1 MRILTRCLLF
11 LVIFAAV
18 NYEGSWADIN
28 NEKVVFLTAAAQL
41 PTQMGPEPSEPS
53 DLKPLEVVGL
63 SDDYPIMFINRNGLP
78 DGLAVDLLR
87 LFSEAAG
94 YELHL
99 DLVTYDQ
106 LELRFENDYDIYYSS
121 GRVKAPES
129 ARSTTPFYI
138 RNYKLFVDQNV
149 MDSKKYQDLFREDS
163 GRLSIGYRSSDT
175 LAKYLSN
182 MATNN
187 ALIAMPN
194 HDAALDGLLADQ
206 FDAVLL
212 PSDLGKFLFNE
223 RQLTQFQPLET
234 TLFLEE
240 NSFMVSPDH
249 ILLQFELNN
258 FLQNQKKSGN
268 LQSIIEKWIVLPAAR
283 SEEQDVLSLFNYFFL
298 ISAAATF
305 AFSYRSYHLE
315 RNVEKQAAELSQLN
329 HANEELWTALIDEE
343 RYKNEYYISLSH
355 ELRTPISLI
364 LNAVNAVE
372 RSAVVKSRDLPD
384 DKFIKYTNIAKNNS
398 MRLLRVINNLIDA
411 NQLENKDYTLDLKR
425 VDLVFELN
433 ELIKWV
439 VEVLDPIEVEIQLD
453 TQLKTLEATIDP
465 YELDRILLNLIS
477 NSIKFN
483 EGKTRI
489 LLELKCEDQTAVL
502 DYADNSIG
510 IPKASV
516 QNAFLKYHQLTSEF
530 AKKSEGAGFGLYLS
544 KQLIELHRGTLSPIY
559 AAQQDGMHYRL
570 QFPLKLSD
578 EHNKLSSGKSLFY
591 DRGRLVRLELSEIKT
606 FNK

>member
-1 MRILTRCLLF
+1 LRILTRCLLF

-121 GRVKAPES
+121 GRVKVPES

-315 RNVEKQAAELSQLN
+315 RNVEKQAAELNQLN

>member
-11 LVIFAAV
+11 LIILSAINF
-18 NYEGSWADIN
+18 EGSWADSI
-28 NEKVVFLTAAAQL
+28 NEKTVFNTAAATL
-41 PTQMGPEPSEPS
+41 PTQTVSEPSEPVV
-53 DLKPLEVVGL
+53 LKPLKVVGL

-94 YELHL
+94 YELFL

-106 LELRFENDYDIYYSS
+106 LEIMFERDYDIYYSS
-121 GRVKAPES
+121 GRVKAPEY

-138 RNYKLFVDQNV
+138 RNYKLFVDQSL
-149 MDSKKYQDLFREDS
+149 MDSKNYQDLFREDS

-175 LAKYLSN
+175 LNRYLSN

-187 ALIAMPN
+187 SLIPLPN
-194 HDAALDGLLADQ
+194 HDAALDGLLADK

-212 PSDLGKFLFNE
+212 PSDLGQFLFNE
-223 RQLTQFQPLET
+223 RRLSQFQPLET

-240 NSFMVSPDH
+240 NSFIVNPDH
-249 ILLQFELNN
+249 VLLQFELNN
-258 FLQNQKKSGN
+258 FLQSQKKSGQ
-268 LQSIIEKWIVLPAAR
+268 LQSNIEKWIALPEVR
-283 SEEQDVLSLFNYFFL
+283 SDERDVLSLFNYFFL

-315 RNVEKQAAELSQLN
+315 RNVEKQAAELNQLN
-329 HANEELWTALIDEE
+329 HANEELWTVLIDEE

-372 RSAVVKSRDLPD
+372 RSVLVKSRDLPD
-384 DKFIKYTNIAKNNS
+384 DKFVKYTNIAKNNS

-439 VEVLDPIEVEIQLD
+439 TEVLDPLELEIQLD
-453 TQLKTLEATIDP
+453 TPLKTLEATIDP

-483 EGKTRI
+483 TGIPKI
-489 LLELKCEDQTAVL
+489 LLELKCESQTIVL
-502 DYADNSIG
+502 DYTDNSIG

-516 QNAFLKYHQLTSEF
+516 QNAFLKYHQLNLEF

-544 KQLIELHRGTLSPIY
+544 KQLVELHRGTLSPIY
-559 AAQQDGMHYRL
+559 PAQHGGMHYRL
-570 QFPLKLSD
+570 HLPQNLTDDHS
-578 EHNKLSSGKSLFY
+578 KLSSGKSLFY
-591 DRGRLVRLELSEIKT
+591 DRGRLVRLELSEIKV

>member
-1 MRILTRCLLF
+1 LKNLTRF
-11 LVIFAAV
+11 LTFLIIFAAI
-18 NYEGSWADIN
+18 NSEGSWADSIFKKDVLN
-28 NEKVVFLTAAAQL
+28 TAAAQEMPL
-41 PTQMGPEPSEPS
+41 SATEPS
-53 DLKPLEVVGL
+53 DSSVAKTLKVVGL

-94 YELHL
+94 YELLL

-106 LELRFENDYDIYYSS
+106 LEAMFDRDYDIYYSS
-121 GRVKAPES
+121 GRVKAPDF

-138 RNYKLFVDQNV
+138 RNYKLFVDQNL
-149 MDSKKYQDLFREDS
+149 MDSKNVQDLFHEDS

-175 LAKYLSN
+175 LAGYLSN
-182 MATNN
+182 MATKN
-187 ALIAMPN
+187 ALIALPN

-212 PSDLGKFLFNE
+212 PSDLGTFLFNE
-223 RQLTQFQPLET
+223 RQLSQFQPLET

-240 NSFMVSPDH
+240 NSFIVNPNH

-258 FLQNQKKSGN
+258 FLQNQKKSGD
-268 LQSIIEKWIVLPAAR
+268 LQANIEKWISLPATR

-315 RNVEKQAAELSQLN
+315 RNVEKQAAELNQLN

-372 RSAVVKSRDLPD
+372 RSALVKSRDLPD
-384 DKFIKYTNIAKNNS
+384 DKFVKYTSIAKNNS

-425 VDLVFELN
+425 VDLVFELS

-439 VEVLDPIEVEIQLD
+439 NDVLDPIELEIQLD
-453 TQLKTLEATIDP
+453 TQFKTLEATIDP

-483 EGKTRI
+483 TDKPKI
-489 LLELKCEDQTAVL
+489 LLALNCEDEAIVL
-502 DYADNSIG
+502 DYSDNSIG

-516 QNAFLKYHQLTSEF
+516 QNAFLKYHQLNSEF

-559 AAQQDGMHYRL
+559 TAQQTGMHYRL
-570 QFPLKLSD
+570 QIPLKLTED
-578 EHNKLSSGKSLFY
+578 HHKLSSGKSLFY

>member
-1 MRILTRCLLF
+1 
-11 LVIFAAV
+11 V
-18 NYEGSWADIN
+18 GSWADAIIKQD
-28 NEKVVFLTAAAQL
+28 EIRLTVLNSAVAQT
-41 PTQMGPEPSEPS
+41 PPQSASELTGS
-53 DLKPLEVVGL
+53 SALKPLKVVGL
-63 SDDYPIMFINRNGLP
+63 SDDFPIMFINRNGLP

-87 LFSEAAG
+87 LFAENAG
-94 YELHL
+94 YELLL

-106 LELRFENDYDIYYSS
+106 MEMMFEKGYDIYYSG
-121 GRVKAPES
+121 GRVDTPELV
-129 ARSTTPFYI
+129 RTTTPFYI
-138 RNYKLFVDQNV
+138 RNYKLFVDQTI
-149 MDSKKYQDLFREDS
+149 MDSRKYQDLFREDS

-175 LAKYLSN
+175 LARYLSN

-187 ALIAMPN
+187 ALIALPN
-194 HDAALDGLLADQ
+194 HDAALDGLLADH

-212 PSDLGKFLFNE
+212 PSDIGQFLFKE
-223 RQLTQFQPLET
+223 RQLTKFQPLET

-240 NSFMVSPDH
+240 NSFLVSPSH

-258 FLQNQKKSGN
+258 FLQNQKKSGE
-268 LQSIIEKWIVLPAAR
+268 LQSNIEKWIYLPEPR
-283 SEEQDVLSLFNYFFL
+283 TEEQDVLSLFNYFFL

-315 RNVEKQAAELSQLN
+315 RSVERQAAELNQLN

-372 RSAVVKSRDLPD
+372 RSVPVKSRDLPD
-384 DKFIKYTNIAKNNS
+384 DKFVKYTNIAKNNS

-411 NQLENKDYTLDLKR
+411 NHLENKDYTLDLKR
-425 VDLVFELN
+425 VDLVFELS

-439 VEVLDPIEVEIQLD
+439 MEVLDPIELEIQLD
-453 TQLKTLEATIDP
+453 TEFKSLDATIDP

-483 EGKTRI
+483 ENKPKI
-489 LLELKCEDQTAVL
+489 SLKLDFESQMVVL
-502 DYADNSIG
+502 DYSDNSIG
-510 IPKASV
+510 IPKTSV

-530 AKKSEGAGFGLYLS
+530 SKKSEGAGFGLYLS
-544 KQLIELHRGTLSPIY
+544 KQLIELHGGTLSPIY
-559 AAQQDGMHYRL
+559 ATHQNGMHYRL
-570 QFPLKLSD
+570 QIPQKQTEDF
-578 EHNKLSSGKSLFY
+578 NKPSSGKSLFY

>member
-11 LVIFAAV
+11 LIILAAI
-18 NYEGSWADIN
+18 NFEGSWADSI
-28 NEKVVFLTAAAQL
+28 NEKAVYNTAAAIL
-41 PTQMGPEPSEPS
+41 PTQTGSEPSEPIV
-53 DLKPLEVVGL
+53 LKPLKVVGL

-94 YELHL
+94 YELFL

-106 LELRFENDYDIYYSS
+106 LETMFERDYDIYYSS
-121 GRVKAPES
+121 GRVKAPEY

-138 RNYKLFVDQNV
+138 RNYKLFVDQSL
-149 MDSKKYQDLFREDS
+149 MDSKNYQDLFREDS

-175 LAKYLSN
+175 LNRYLSN

-187 ALIAMPN
+187 ALIPLPN
-194 HDAALDGLLADQ
+194 HDAALDGLLADK

-223 RQLTQFQPLET
+223 RQLSQFQPLET

-240 NSFMVSPDH
+240 NSFIVKPDH
-249 ILLQFELNN
+249 VLLQFELNN
-258 FLQNQKKSGN
+258 FLQSQKKSGQ
-268 LQSIIEKWIVLPAAR
+268 LQSNIEKWIALPEVR
-283 SEEQDVLSLFNYFFL
+283 SDERDVLSLFNYFFL

-315 RNVEKQAAELSQLN
+315 RNVEKQAAELNQLN
-329 HANEELWTALIDEE
+329 HANEELWTVLIDEE

-372 RSAVVKSRDLPD
+372 RSVLVKSRDLPD
-384 DKFIKYTNIAKNNS
+384 DKFVKYTNIAKNNS

-439 VEVLDPIEVEIQLD
+439 TEVLDPLELEIQLD
-453 TQLKTLEATIDP
+453 TPLKTLEATIDP

-483 EGKTRI
+483 TGIPKI
-489 LLELKCEDQTAVL
+489 LLELKCESQTIVL
-502 DYADNSIG
+502 DYSDNSIG
-510 IPKASV
+510 IPKSSV
-516 QNAFLKYHQLTSEF
+516 QNAFLKYHQLNPEF
-530 AKKSEGAGFGLYLS
+530 AKMSEGAGFGLYLS
-544 KQLIELHRGTLSPIY
+544 KQLVELHRGTLSPIY
-559 AAQQDGMHYRL
+559 PAQHGGMHYRL
-570 QFPLKLSD
+570 QLPLNLTD
-578 EHNKLSSGKSLFY
+578 DHNKLSSGKSLFY
-591 DRGRLVRLELSEIKT
+591 DRGRLVRLELSEIKV